1 MDAAGG
7 AAAAA
12 IPAPAAPPPQPQPAT
27 PDELELAR
35 YGAPRDTPPALASKF
50 LELARSKAPE
60 IVFDPTWGLKFAH
73 PEGSSQFSRF
83 GWLVKPRQGLGGPK
97 GAQGAAGGDRG
108 KGEAGVHGDD
118 DRGGVEELPRRRG
131 GG

>member
-1 MDAAGG
+1 MDADGG

-83 GWLVKPRQGLGGPK
+83 GWLVKPIISSERHLGVQCLLAK
-97 GAQGAAGGDRG
+97 GDGTPCLKKTQ
-108 KGEAGVHGDD
+108 
-118 DRGGVEELPRRRG
+118 L
-131 GG
+131 